1 MVAEPLEKEQQKR
14 LYKIQ
19 KTSEE
24 ERGNLTGS
32 EIPLPPSF
40 SKPSSASEKVPG
52 FPFVALGGP
61 HVEIVYASFN
71 YSLPVVTSHTPPIK
85 VPFFSLARPLPVCV
99 TQRFH
104 LDVVSLTE
112 RKVPLVVPFLNLEKE
127 VKVSV
132 TQDFYIKTAK
142 IRKKM
147 TMLQVPFYHVGQF
160 TAPTVGNNFEM
171 EIYTVPHVLSVPSA
185 VKKDQTGQKILEEA
199 LMKETQAVAP
209 ALEKA
214 GGGASSVEEIPDFF
228 ELVFEGDGGKIRGG
242 GSKVIIFKDLENDSY
257 IDFLEQVLFRVFREV
272 YKRKPE
278 GVRLHV
284 VDPLFK
290 EKIEELL
297 DPSYK
302 IITVNMENLDAIVK
316 DKNILRFTGWEK
328 NERNAI
334 TVEIS
339 AEKLVERLSE
349 MYAKGP
355 GYLILWTKTN
365 EKYETLEDFLRN
377 LGTMLKGRI
386 TIINLKAKKLSPDL
400 VKLASGMLLPE
411 PLAPGTFDHLLNETL
426 FKQDS
431 LFNQALEE
439 IKREEDGLF
448 KRATNRWPDESDL
461 HYNIKV
467 FIVRYLVAKLRK
479 EGKTLKTVKDIE
491 NYIQT
496 EVKLNEGVVPDVF
509 YNAEN
514 EVYEVETLYD
524 QGSEPDKKIDET
536 IRKYLGEKG
545 INKINIVIDNFGFLL
560 HLRDLASI
568 KRHYSQYLNIEF
580 YTLDL
585 KNKRLVSMD
594 EFIKE
599 LRRTIHQSAIAQLDS
614 IGT

>member
-24 ERGNLTGS
+24 ERRNLTGP
-32 EIPLPPSF
+32 EIPPLPSF
-40 SKPSSASEKVPG
+40 SKPSSASEKVPA

-71 YSLPVVTSHTPPIK
+71 YSLPVLTSHTPPIK
-85 VPFFSLARPLPVCV
+85 VPFFSLLRPLPVRV

-112 RKVPLVVPFLNLEKE
+112 RKVPLAVPFLNLEKG

-132 TQDFYIKTAK
+132 TQRFDIEIAK
-142 IRKKM
+142 IRKEGVRP
-147 TMLQVPFYHVGQF
+147 QVPFYNVGQF
-160 TAPTVGNNFEM
+160 MAPIVKNNFAGK
-171 EIYTVPHVLSVPSA
+171 IYTVPHVPSA
-185 VKKDQTGQKILEEA
+185 VRKDGTGQKMLEEA
-199 LMKETQAVAP
+199 LMKETQAVVP

-214 GGGASSVEEIPDFF
+214 GGGAGSVEEIPDFF
-228 ELVFEGDGGKIRGG
+228 ELVFEGDGGKLRGG
-242 GSKVIIFKDLENDSY
+242 GSKVILFKDLENDSY

-272 YKRKPE
+272 YKRKLE
-278 GVRLHV
+278 GLRLHV
-284 VDPLFK
+284 TDPLFK
-290 EKIEELL
+290 EKIEEQL

-316 DKNILRFTGWEK
+316 DKNILKFTGWEK
-328 NERNAI
+328 NGRNAI
-334 TVEIS
+334 TVEIN

-365 EKYETLEDFLRN
+365 EKYEALEDFLRN

-411 PLAPGTFDHLLNETL
+411 PLAPSTFDHLFNETL

-461 HYNIKV
+461 HYSIKV

-479 EGKTLKTVKDIE
+479 EGVALKTVKDIE
-491 NYIQT
+491 KYIQT
-496 EVKLNEGVVPDVF
+496 ETKLATGVVPDV
-509 YNAEN
+509 YYIDEH

-524 QGSEPDKKIDET
+524 QGPEPDKKIDET
-536 IRKYLGEKG
+536 IRKYLGEKMVK
-545 INKINIVIDNFGFLL
+545 KINIVIDNFGFLL

>member
-1 MVAEPLEKEQQKR
+1 M
-14 LYKIQ
+14 Q
-19 KTSEE
+19 KTSEGE
-24 ERGNLTGS
+24 SGNLKAQ

-40 SKPSSASEKVPG
+40 SKPSSASEKVPA

-85 VPFFSLARPLPVCV
+85 VPFFSLLRPLPVHV
-99 TQRFH
+99 TKRFH

-209 ALEKA
+209 ALEK
-214 GGGASSVEEIPDFF
+214 GGGGTSSVEEIPDFF

-242 GSKVIIFKDLENDSY
+242 GSKVILFKDLENDSY

-284 VDPLFK
+284 VDTLFK

-328 NERNAI
+328 NEKNAI

-467 FIVRYLVAKLRK
+467 FIARYLVDKLRK
-479 EGKTLKTVKDIE
+479 EGKPLKTVKDIE

-496 EVKLNEGVVPDVF
+496 EVKLNESVVPDV
-509 YNAEN
+509 YYEAEN

-524 QGSEPDKKIDET
+524 QGPEPDKKIDET
-536 IRKYLGEKG
+536 IRKYLGVNG
-545 INKINIVIDNFGFLL
+545 VNKINIKKLNIVIDNFGFLL

-585 KNKRLVSMD
+585 KNRRLVSMN
-594 EFIKE
+594 EFIRE
-599 LRRTIHQSAIAQLDS
+599 LQRSIH
-614 IGT
+614 

>member
-24 ERGNLTGS
+24 ERRNLTGP
-32 EIPLPPSF
+32 EIPPPPSF
-40 SKPSSASEKVPG
+40 SKPSSASEKVPA

-71 YSLPVVTSHTPPIK
+71 YSLPVLTSHTPPIK
-85 VPFFSLARPLPVCV
+85 VPFFSLLRPLPVRV

-112 RKVPLVVPFLNLEKE
+112 RKVPLAVPFLNLEKG

-132 TQDFYIKTAK
+132 TQRFDIEIAK
-142 IRKKM
+142 IRKEGVRP
-147 TMLQVPFYHVGQF
+147 QVPFYNVGQF
-160 TAPTVGNNFEM
+160 MAPIVKNNFAGK
-171 EIYTVPHVLSVPSA
+171 IYTVPHVPSA
-185 VKKDQTGQKILEEA
+185 VRKDGTGQKMLEEA
-199 LMKETQAVAP
+199 LMKETQAVVP

-214 GGGASSVEEIPDFF
+214 GGGAGSVEEIPDFF
-228 ELVFEGDGGKIRGG
+228 ELVFEGDGGKLRGG
-242 GSKVIIFKDLENDSY
+242 GSKVILFKDLENDSY

-272 YKRKPE
+272 YKRKLE
-278 GVRLHV
+278 GLRLHV
-284 VDPLFK
+284 TDPLFK
-290 EKIEELL
+290 EKIEEQL

-316 DKNILRFTGWEK
+316 DKNILKFTGWEK
-328 NERNAI
+328 NGRNAI
-334 TVEIS
+334 TVEIN

-365 EKYETLEDFLRN
+365 EKYEALEDFLRN

-411 PLAPGTFDHLLNETL
+411 PLAPSTFDHLFNETL

-461 HYNIKV
+461 HYSIKV

-479 EGKTLKTVKDIE
+479 EGVALKTVKDIE
-491 NYIQT
+491 KYIQT
-496 EVKLNEGVVPDVF
+496 ETKLATGVVPDV
-509 YNAEN
+509 YYIDEH

-524 QGSEPDKKIDET
+524 QGPEPDKKIDET
-536 IRKYLGEKG
+536 IRKYLGEKMVK
-545 INKINIVIDNFGFLL
+545 KINIVIDNFGFLL

>member
-24 ERGNLTGS
+24 ERRNLTGP
-32 EIPLPPSF
+32 EIPPPPSF
-40 SKPSSASEKVPG
+40 SKPSSASEKVPA

-71 YSLPVVTSHTPPIK
+71 YSLPVLTSHTPPIK
-85 VPFFSLARPLPVCV
+85 VPFFSLLRPLPVRV

-112 RKVPLVVPFLNLEKE
+112 RKVPLAVPFLNLEKG

-132 TQDFYIKTAK
+132 TQRFDIEIAK
-142 IRKKM
+142 IRKEGVRP
-147 TMLQVPFYHVGQF
+147 QVPFYNVGQF
-160 TAPTVGNNFEM
+160 MAPIVKNNFAGK
-171 EIYTVPHVLSVPSA
+171 IYTVPHVPSA
-185 VKKDQTGQKILEEA
+185 VRKDGTGQKMLEEA
-199 LMKETQAVAP
+199 LMKETQAVVP

-214 GGGASSVEEIPDFF
+214 GGGAGSVEEIPDFF
-228 ELVFEGDGGKIRGG
+228 ELVFEGDGGKLRGG
-242 GSKVIIFKDLENDSY
+242 GSKVILFKDLENDSY

-278 GVRLHV
+278 GLRLHV
-284 VDPLFK
+284 TDPLFK
-290 EKIEELL
+290 EKIEEQL

-316 DKNILRFTGWEK
+316 DKNILKFTGWEK
-328 NERNAI
+328 NGRNAI
-334 TVEIS
+334 TVEIN

-365 EKYETLEDFLRN
+365 EKYEALEDFLRN

-411 PLAPGTFDHLLNETL
+411 PLAPSTFDHLFNETL

-461 HYNIKV
+461 HYSIKV

-479 EGKTLKTVKDIE
+479 EGVALKTVKDIE
-491 NYIQT
+491 KYIQT
-496 EVKLNEGVVPDVF
+496 ETKLATGVVPDV
-509 YNAEN
+509 YYIDEH

-524 QGSEPDKKIDET
+524 QGPEPDKKIDET
-536 IRKYLGEKG
+536 IRKYLGEKMVK
-545 INKINIVIDNFGFLL
+545 KINIVIDNFGFLL

>member
-1 MVAEPLEKEQQKR
+1 MIAESLEKEQQKQFH
-14 LYKIQ
+14 KTQ

-24 ERGNLTGS
+24 ERGNRTGP
-32 EIPLPPSF
+32 ETPLPPSF
-40 SKPSSASEKVPG
+40 SKPSSASEKLPA
-52 FPFVALGGP
+52 FPFVALGGSR
-61 HVEIVYASFN
+61 VEIIHASFN
-71 YSLPVVTSHTPPIK
+71 YTLPVITSHRRPIK
-85 VPFFSLARPLPVCV
+85 VPFFSLMRQLPVHV

-104 LDVVSLTE
+104 IDIVSLTE
-112 RKVPLVVPFLNLEKE
+112 RKVPVVVPFLNLKE
-127 VKVSV
+127 RVKVSV
-132 TQDFYIKTAK
+132 AQGFDLERAK
-142 IRKKM
+142 IREEGVRF
-147 TMLQVPFYHVGQF
+147 QVPFYNVGQLM
-160 TAPTVGNNFEM
+160 APTVKNNFDG
-171 EIYTVPHVLSVPSA
+171 EIYTVPHVPSV
-185 VKKDQTGQKILEEA
+185 VKKDETGQKVLREA
-199 LMKETQAVAP
+199 LLKETQAVAP

-214 GGGASSVEEIPDFF
+214 GGSASSEEETPDFF

-242 GSKVIIFKDLENDSY
+242 GSKVILFKDIENDSY

-461 HYNIKV
+461 HYSIKV
-467 FIVRYLVAKLRK
+467 FIVRYLVDKLRK
-479 EGKTLKTVKDIE
+479 EGITLKTVKDIE

-496 EVKLNEGVVPDVF
+496 EGKLNESVVPDV
-509 YNAEN
+509 YYEAEN

-524 QGSEPDKKIDET
+524 QGPEPDKKIDET
-536 IRKYLGEKG
+536 IRKYLGVNGVDK
-545 INKINIVIDNFGFLL
+545 INIKKLNIVIDNFGFLL

-599 LRRTIHQSAIAQLDS
+599 LQRITY
-614 IGT
+614 